1 MKPSLYRPFAPA
13 FKGFFNEFLPK
24 NMNSMFDG
32 EDFFTTPAVNVKETE
47 SGFHLEVAAPGLQ
60 KEDFKLA
67 VENNILTISA
77 EKEKSTEDQ
86 TDNYTRKEF
95 QYASFKRSF
104 QLPEHIQDDKILATY
119 NNGVLTIDLP
129 KNEATIAP
137 KGRTIEIK

>member
-1 MKPSLYRPFAPA
+1 MKPSIYRPFSPV
-13 FKGFFNEFLPK
+13 FKGFFDDLLPK
-24 NMNSMFDG
+24 NMTSMFGGD
-32 EDFFTTPAVNVKETE
+32 DFFTTPAVNIKETE
-47 SGFHLEVAAPGLQ
+47 TNFHLEVAAPGLQ

-77 EKEKSTEDQ
+77 EKQKSEEDQ

-104 QLPEHIQDDKILATY
+104 QLPEHIQEEKILATY
-119 NNGVLTIDLP
+119 DNGVLTIDLP
-129 KNEATIAP
+129 KDEATITP

>member
-1 MKPSLYRPFAPA
+1 MKPSIYRPFTPA
-13 FKGFFNEFLPK
+13 FRGFFDDFLPK
-24 NMNSMFDG
+24 NMTSMFGG
-32 EDFFTTPAVNVKETE
+32 EDSFSTPAVNIKETDTN
-47 SGFHLEVAAPGLQ
+47 FHLEVAAPGLQ

-77 EKEKSTEDQ
+77 EQQKSSEDQ

-95 QYASFKRSF
+95 QYSSFKRSF
-104 QLPEHIQDDKILATY
+104 QLPEHIQEDKILATY
-119 NNGVLTIDLP
+119 DNGVLTIDLP

>member
-1 MKPSLYRPFAPA
+1 MKPSMYRPFTPA

-24 NMNSMFDG
+24 NMTSMFDG

-47 SGFHLEVAAPGLQ
+47 TGFHLEVAAPGLN

-77 EKEKSTEDQ
+77 EKQKSAEDQ

-104 QLPEHIQDDKILATY
+104 QLPEHIQDEKILATY
-119 NNGVLTIDLP
+119 HNGVLTIDLP
-129 KNEATIAP
+129 KNEATLAP
-137 KGRTIEIK
+137 KGRAIEIK

>member
-1 MKPSLYRPFAPA
+1 MKPNIYRPFAPS
-13 FKGFFNEFLPK
+13 FRGLIDEFLPK
-24 NMNSMFDG
+24 NMTSVFGG
-32 EDFFTTPAVNVKETE
+32 EDFFTTPAVNIKETDTN
-47 SGFHLEVAAPGLQ
+47 FHLEVAAPGLQ

-77 EKEKSTEDQ
+77 EQQKSSEDQ

-104 QLPEHIQDDKILATY
+104 QLPEHIQDDQIQATY

-129 KNEATIAP
+129 KNEATISP

>member
-1 MKPSLYRPFAPA
+1 MKPSIYRPFTPA
-13 FKGFFNEFLPK
+13 FKGFFDDFLPK
-24 NMNSMFDG
+24 NMTSMFGD
-32 EDFFTTPAVNVKETE
+32 EEFFTTPAVNIKETDTN
-47 SGFHLEVAAPGLQ
+47 FHLEVAAPGLT

-77 EKEKSTEDQ
+77 EKQKSEEDQ

-104 QLPEHIQDDKILATY
+104 QLPEHIQDEKILATY

-129 KNEATIAP
+129 KNEATITP